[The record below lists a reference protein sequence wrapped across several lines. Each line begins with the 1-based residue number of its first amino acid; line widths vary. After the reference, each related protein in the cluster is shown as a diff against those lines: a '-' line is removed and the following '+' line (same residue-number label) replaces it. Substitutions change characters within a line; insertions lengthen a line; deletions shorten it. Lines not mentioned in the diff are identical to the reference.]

1 QASLSE
7 TLTSSDEVSAKADKN
22 QSLSESLTSSDEV
35 STKADKQISLSE
47 SLTSSDAVSAK
58 ADKQASL
65 SETLTSS
72 DEVSAKADKNQSLSE
87 SLTSSDEVST
97 KAVLSKSL
105 AESLTSSDCVVNTS
119 GSKLFI
125 NNCQI
130 QITVDPNHPQLVV
143 LSSNATL
150 STITIPST
158 VTNPKLNY
166 TTITQTSGTSK
177 TVTIDTSLTINK
189 ATLGSIIDVKVI
201 LSPNITIS
209 GPISWNSVVN
219 LPTAQAT
226 SSVPLPTQAGV
237 TNTVTKSIEVGSGST
252 TLTFNKA
259 VRIVFVGNAGQHVGY
274 YNSVTPFTEI
284 TTTCNDN
291 TQSTNDGLPAGGNCK
306 INIGS
311 DLVVW
316 TKHFTG
322 FATWTSSTSSTS
334 SSSSSSATGGL
345 GGAAGATG
353 TGPSGSSGS
362 GAGSGAQGFGGI
374 LTPALKIYEV
384 SYDLCKTD
392 MVRIVVGTDS
402 GAHPTV
408 ILRTLSGIIQA
419 QLSNDQPFTQQ
430 NVNATIQKSV
440 YVVHINP
447 NEKSFEVVVLEAMG
461 RNVNTMG
468 RTIEVT
474 GCEAT
479 IAIEQGISEIQ
490 PTQVD
495 LTAPKIF
502 DVKLQLG
509 NGTKILASDATSYVD
524 KQPMSV
530 FAIIDSPTPID
541 RTELRFVKLGE
552 DLTKYAAVK
561 MDVVP
566 LQVSNT
572 TYIVSGTI
580 PQESMQS
587 PATKYWIDVQNN
599 AGKTTDSETYGIGVK
614 PSYSISG
621 KLELDIVH
629 NRAAGTT
636 ARPTAYFTNEAS
648 NPVYGTISLIVDG
661 KSVYTSPGQ
670 LFKAG
675 QTHVALEW
683 MTSPTYQ
690 ITNHNIQAVANV
702 YDKSFTAQATITTF
716 SAAKT
721 VSISAPIKIEPI
733 TDNNGHTIANPQI
746 LYSSFNNEGNMRF
759 KVVSPDGTCVIGGS
773 DNCLVTGS
781 TFGLPGQVKSI
792 TVGDQVYRVRY
803 SGTDSPLERFSIT
816 SVDPIVGQW
825 NTEIDSQQELL
836 PMAHAM
842 QDIFLKIIFRPV
854 ETPFVTETK

>member
-1 QASLSE
+1 DA
-7 TLTSSDEVSAKADKN
+7 
-22 QSLSESLTSSDEV
+22 V
-35 STKADKQISLSE
+35 STKADKQISLAESLTSTDAVSTKADKQISLAESLTSTDAVSTAVSTTTAKQISLSE
-47 SLTSSDAVSAK
+47 SLTSSDAVSTTAV
-58 ADKQASL
+58 L
-65 SETLTSS
+65 S
-72 DEVSAKADKNQSLSE
+72 KSLSE
-87 SLTSSDEVST
+87 SLTSSD
-97 KAVLSKSL
+97 
-105 AESLTSSDCVVNTS
+105 CIVNTS
-119 GSKLFI
+119 GSKEFI
-125 NNCQI
+125 NNCQT
-130 QITVDPNHPQLVV
+130 QITVDPNHSQLVV
-143 LSSNATL
+143 MSSNATL
-150 STITIPST
+150 SSITIPST
-158 VTNPKLNY
+158 VINPTLNY
-166 TTITQTSGTSK
+166 SAITQTSGTSK
-177 TVTIDTSLTINK
+177 TVTIDTSLTINR
-189 ATLGSIIDVKVI
+189 ATTGSTTDVKVI

-209 GPISWNSVVN
+209 GPLSWNGLVN
-219 LPTAQAT
+219 LPTVQAT
-226 SSVPLPTQAGV
+226 SSVPLPTQTGV

-259 VRIVFVGNAGQHVGY
+259 VRIVFVGEAGQHVGY

-284 TTTCNDN
+284 TTTCHDN

-306 INIGS
+306 INVGS

-322 FATWTSSTSSTS
+322 FATWSSSSSST
-334 SSSSSSATGGL
+334 SSSSSATGGL

-353 TGPSGSSGS
+353 IGPSGSSGFGS
-362 GAGSGAQGFGGI
+362 QGSGAQGFGGI

-392 MVRIVVGTDS
+392 VVRIVVGTDP

-461 RNVNTMG
+461 KNVNTMG

-479 IAIEQGISEIQ
+479 IVFEQGISEIQ

-524 KQPMSV
+524 KQSMSV
-530 FAIIDSPTPID
+530 FAIIDSPTSID

-561 MDVVP
+561 MDVMP

-587 PATKYWIDVQNN
+587 PAIKYWIDVQNN
-599 AGKTTDSETYGIGVK
+599 AGKTTDSETYDIGVK
-614 PSYSISG
+614 SSYSISG

-629 NRAAGTT
+629 NKAAGTI
-636 ARPTAYFTNEAS
+636 ARPTAYFTNED
-648 NPVYGTISLIVDG
+648 NRPVYGTISLIVDG
-661 KSVYTSPGQ
+661 KSVYTSQGQ
-670 LFKAG
+670 LFKTG
-675 QTHVALEW
+675 QIPVTLEW
-683 MTSPTYQ
+683 KTSPTYQ
-690 ITNHNIQAVANV
+690 LTNHNIKAVANV

-716 SAAKT
+716 SATKT
-721 VSISAPIKIEPI
+721 ISISAPIKIESI
-733 TDNNGHTIANPQI
+733 TDNDGHTIANPQI

-759 KVVSPDGTCVIGGS
+759 KVVAPDGTCVIGGS

-792 TVGDQVYRVRY
+792 TVGDQIYRVRY
-803 SGTDSPLERFSIT
+803 SGTDSPVERFSIT

-836 PMAHAM
+836 PMAHAI
-842 QDIFLKIIFRPV
+842 QDIFLKITFRPV